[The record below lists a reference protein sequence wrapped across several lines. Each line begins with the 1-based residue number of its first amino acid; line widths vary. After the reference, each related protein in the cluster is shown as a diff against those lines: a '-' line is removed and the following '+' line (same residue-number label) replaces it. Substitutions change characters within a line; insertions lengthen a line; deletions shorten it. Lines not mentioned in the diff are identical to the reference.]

1 MAAALSHAHMADGSA
16 SRGDRMNEPRA
27 KILLVDDNASQRLAL
42 RAILAD
48 LEVTPV
54 EAPSGREALRCL
66 LKEEFAVILLD
77 VNMPGLDGF
86 ETASLIRARR
96 SSEHTPIIFITAFG
110 DDTYA
115 ARGYSL
121 GAVDYI
127 LAPVQPEILRTKVS
141 VFIELFNK
149 TEQVRRQREV
159 LHRYATQLQQ
169 LSQASLAINSA
180 YSVEAV
186 LRVVADNAT
195 RIIGVRQAAATAAS
209 PSLTVTRVADG
220 NGADGAVEVSS
231 SPRHALAIGLP
242 HSQRLT
248 AAELERQSGAAAP
261 PELIANLPMRGLLA
275 APLTAHDGSAL
286 GVIQLSHKVDGEFT
300 AEDEGI
306 LVQLAQMASIAI
318 ENTVAAE
325 AREANRLKDEFL
337 GVLSHELRTPLQA
350 LLTWSGILRR
360 QPVEPEL
367 LKRGLEVI
375 ERSAKTQTQL
385 IADLL
390 DVSRIIRGQLRLDSG
405 PVDLASVTELAIE
418 ALRAEAAAK
427 RVAIVWTPPMGG
439 CGTVG
444 DAMRLQQVVWNLLSN
459 AIKFT
464 PSGGRVELQLS
475 ASGNRVV
482 LQVRDT
488 GCGIAPDFLP
498 HLFERFRQADSSA
511 SRQHGGLGLGLAIVR
526 HLVDLHGG
534 TVVAAN
540 ATDGPGAVLTVSL
553 PRQDSSPVAAAAAG
567 PELVVPPLH
576 GPRLDGIRVI
586 LVEDERDARESL
598 TTALEL
604 LGARVFPAGSA
615 ADAIQLLESES
626 ADVLL
631 SDIGMPDEDGYALIR
646 KVRAREAQQGGRL
659 PAAAL
664 TAYARAEDRT
674 AAQHAGFDMHVHK
687 PVEPLEL
694 AQVVR
699 RLAGRA

>member
-1 MAAALSHAHMADGSA
+1 L
-16 SRGDRMNEPRA
+16 
-27 KILLVDDNASQRLAL
+27 LLVDDNAAQRLAL

-48 LEVTPV
+48 LPVTPV

-86 ETASLIRARR
+86 ETASLIRSRR

-149 TEQVRRQREV
+149 TEQVRRQREA

-180 YSVEAV
+180 HSVEAV
-186 LRVVADNAT
+186 LRVMADSAA
-195 RIIGVRQAAATAAS
+195 RIIGAAQAAATAAS
-209 PSLTVTRVADG
+209 PPVTITRAANG
-220 NGADGAVEVSS
+220 NGAEPVVEVAT
-231 SPRHALAIGLP
+231 SPRHALAIGLQRA
-242 HSQRLT
+242 QRLT
-248 AAELERQSGAAAP
+248 SAELANQSRATPAP
-261 PELIANLPMRGLLA
+261 QLVPELPMRGLLA
-275 APLTAHDGSAL
+275 APLTGNDATTL
-286 GVIQLSHKVDGEFT
+286 GVIQLSDKVEGEFT
-300 AEDEGI
+300 PEDESI
-306 LVQLAQMASIAI
+306 LVQLAQMGSIAI

-350 LLTWSGILRR
+350 LLTWIGILRR
-360 QPVEPEL
+360 TPIDPVL

-390 DVSRIIRGQLRLDSG
+390 DVSRIIRGQLRLDIG
-405 PVDLASVTELAIE
+405 PVDLVSVTELAIE
-418 ALRAEAAAK
+418 ALKAEAMSK
-427 RVAIVWTPPMGG
+427 QVAIVWNPPAGG
-439 CGTVG
+439 CVTMG
-444 DAMRLQQVVWNLLSN
+444 DPIRLQQVVWNLLSN
-459 AIKFT
+459 AVKFT
-464 PSGGRVELQLS
+464 PSGGRIELQLR
-475 ASGNRVV
+475 ATADRVS
-482 LQVRDT
+482 LRVRDT

-534 TVVAAN
+534 TVEAAN
-540 ATDGPGAVLTVSL
+540 ATEGTGAVLTVDLSRSIPL
-553 PRQDSSPVAAAAAG
+553 RPAPAAAAPERSTAQPPAAAP
-567 PELVVPPLH
+567 PELVVPQLN
-576 GPRLDGIRVI
+576 GLRLDGIRVI

-604 LGARVFPAGSA
+604 LGAQVFPADSA
-615 ADAIQLLESES
+615 AAPMQLVDERP

-631 SDIGMPDEDGYALIR
+631 SDIGMPDEDGYSLIR
-646 KVRAREAQQGGRL
+646 KVRAREAQEGGRL

-664 TAYARAEDRT
+664 TAYARAEDR
-674 AAQHAGFDMHVHK
+674 AGALHAGFDTHVHK

-694 AQVVR
+694 ARVVR
-699 RLAGRA
+699 QLIGRA